1 MSAIT
6 LTVMLLASSEPGH
19 TSESTNGTTKS
30 RSSTDTDLG
39 NRKTNRDQKKYA
51 DTRVS
56 GLSDSER
63 EQLEELW
70 KSVLRTPSVRK
81 LQKQNSDHISLY
93 EFEKIFWEVFDY
105 DVHRKR
111 PTQFWPPYSNEN
123 HALGMSLTDPC
134 LEPDYPRHGLEAEPY
149 FYGQSRLSGNRA
161 HRANLAQSSTQS
173 EKRDNII
180 KAISGILD
188 RLVVD
193 FLLFK
198 EHFLDEAPEYREAAR
213 KRIVDAA
220 GEKAVGHLETSM
232 RAKRI

>member
-19 TSESTNGTTKS
+19 TSESTNWTTNS
-30 RSSTDTDLG
+30 RSSTGRDLG

-51 DTRVS
+51 DA
-56 GLSDSER
+56 GLICLSESER

-70 KSVLRTPSVRK
+70 KSVLRTPSVRE
-81 LQKQNSDHISLY
+81 LQKQNSDHTSLY

-105 DVHRKR
+105 DVLRKR
-111 PTQFWPPYSNEN
+111 PTRFWRPYSNED

-134 LEPDYPRHGLEAEPY
+134 LEPDYPRYGLEAETY
-149 FYGQSRLSGNRA
+149 YYGQSKLSAVRA
-161 HRANLAQSSTQS
+161 YSTNIAQSSIPS

-180 KAISGILD
+180 KAISGVLD

-193 FLLFK
+193 FQSFK
-198 EHFLDEAPEYREAAR
+198 KHFLDNDPEYREAAR
-213 KRIVDAA
+213 ERLVNAA
-220 GEKAVGHLETSM
+220 GEKAVDHLETSM